1 MGLQETF
8 KAAAQTAVAA
18 FGNVGK
24 SVTYTSVSGN
34 AVYDPTTGTSV
45 QPTTDYPAII
55 VIFDSFEAQQINQT
69 TVRSFDQKAM
79 IPVENLS
86 VTPGLDDYLTVN
98 GVRWNVV
105 NSETDPADALWIL
118 QVRKP

>member
-45 QPTTDYPAII
+45 QPTASHTVT
-55 VIFDSFEAQQINQT
+55 VIFDSYESQEINQT

-86 VTPGLDDYLTVN
+86 VTPGLDDYLTSS

-105 NSETDPADALWIL
+105 NSETDPADALWVL
-118 QVRKP
+118 QIRKP